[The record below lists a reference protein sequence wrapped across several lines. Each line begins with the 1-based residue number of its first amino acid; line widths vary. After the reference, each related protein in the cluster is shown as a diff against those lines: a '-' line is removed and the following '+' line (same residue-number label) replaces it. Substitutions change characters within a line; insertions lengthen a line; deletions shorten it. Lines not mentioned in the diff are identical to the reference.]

1 MAELNQLSLS
11 NLEGVQPSISQENTQ
26 VTNDFSLSQLEGV
39 KDIAVSDNKELSIS
53 NLEGVE
59 IQDSSKK
66 STDYVGISPEFT
78 TGIAVSGEPS
88 TAEKIAYGIDKQN
101 MFFGNVFRVAKS
113 GIQAAFD
120 PDKDFKEIALQNA
133 AKERAELFKR
143 HEKFRDGKYDD
154 DIEVLAAEM
163 ATFLVDPYY
172 IFMYMTPWGR
182 AMSMRQSGLKA
193 AAKVAGV
200 SAGAVSLDTLFDN
213 LATTGEANPQ
223 TVAEAGAL
231 AGVLGPASMKAFQI
245 IGKLFP
251 KADKQKIAQVV
262 GVIQGKTKKQL
273 GVTDKEFRALQKIAG
288 DKEFL
293 KLNRQV
299 STVENTAKKLVQE
312 AAENEGK
319 YLKSVL
325 DLDAKIATLKADK
338 KLVQS
343 DVVGLINKTKAKK
356 SISDKIANLKRL
368 EKKRQKEFDTA
379 QAKLWKKQSEIS
391 KKVIDETTKRNTQFL
406 EKLWKEKSLTEKTVK
421 VVLASSIRPLM
432 GASVAY
438 GFGKLW
444 GPDDANLSNWM
455 LVGATLGGI
464 QKGIQASK
472 ILPGQSKNII
482 QRMLYQDATKYTFQ
496 KVRELTSTTTS
507 SKLASIGGDT
517 EAIGLQ
523 LLEGIDSP
531 FARSTVTQRAD
542 NLLREWQL
550 RIANIVKPYSL
561 DEQSKAISKIRGSKA
576 KTTSRVNTLA
586 KNIEQELQDFKAL
599 REKAGI
605 FSLDEKTGRLVDIK
619 NYFPRVYNWAK
630 IKENPKEFE
639 NTLVKIFKSLGYK
652 NDDAILMSKEFAE
665 SLVENTGESVVN
677 NRAVNDIINSIGLA
691 TVKRPTGVLKNNPL
705 SEHITKNRILE
716 GPYAKVEKILEQG
729 DYLVNDAFD
738 IFSNLY
744 GRSMKSIA
752 FAERF
757 GHQGQMLK
765 PYIDSIVKKYEN
777 LAGKTLGIT
786 KENYKVK
793 AAQEIK
799 LVMNTVDGFFDR
811 YGSRVTGTNKS
822 IAGTLATIA
831 NLNMLDRVTIASLG
845 DIVQPFANSNNFT
858 SFIRGAIKTGFTSGR
873 EKGLATN
880 LNLNI
885 GKEIRHWLQK
895 SGDKTKKKTNLQSV
909 VGEEAALKFDDG
921 TKAANVMGEMGTIRK
936 INEFGFNVMGLSWL
950 TGLARRYAYNVG
962 TVDAYLSSNKLA
974 KFISANGTKG
984 LSSGKGLKLTRD
996 INKYGLNVED
1006 ALKIG
1011 RFNSFDEAAANKGAR
1026 KVLNSTGILA
1036 ANRDALIPQVQNR
1049 LLFAQSR
1056 NPWVRLMGQFTSWAM
1071 AKSAQTN
1078 KLLTRI
1084 EDGEAK
1090 QMVKLL
1096 ASLPVYGGI
1105 QMLREL
1111 AKNGEV
1117 MTDPAHNEG
1126 KWWAEALRLSGMS
1139 GILPELFIGRL
1150 TGPGSAQPWFI
1161 PFPAASVATDV
1172 GKIAQDTLSGD
1183 TDKAVSRFW
1192 EKVMPFPTYRKWI
1205 MDLFN
1210 TGTKSTRFNDGLD
1223 LEDNT
1228 ILQQKFNVG
1237 GVVSKILT
1245 KAAAKS
1251 ATNINRAKTA
1261 ISTTEGTY
1269 SKANKIL
1276 TDLNKNRVHDFGS
1289 GLGLGTKKFTNKI
1302 VTSHEPF
1309 VPIERIVRLK
1319 GTIPNYR
1326 SAKEAI
1332 KNEGLKSKDG
1342 VVNLNVL
1349 NVIESPV
1356 ERTSVIKD
1364 IGRLLS
1370 DDGVAII
1377 TTQSDNTVNK
1387 LANKSKNAV
1396 KYADGWL
1403 MGKSTGERTFQ
1414 KGFSQDELEKL
1425 VKLVLGNK
1433 FKVEQIPG
1441 KYGISTSGVLI
1452 KKIKG
1457 LSTGGRVG
1465 FSEGDLALS
1474 ELEGVKNINTVDD
1487 QVSTMLE
1494 KEKVILPKE
1503 KPEAAQYMEI
1513 IKGHEKLGKKIIV
1526 DGVEKYQ
1533 NYKGDGE
1540 EFVTSGFGN
1549 YNKNNK
1555 LEDSVTIDEAN
1566 ANLVD
1571 AINERLPV
1579 IKRNIK
1585 EFDNF
1590 PLDVRQNIVSS
1601 WYRGSLSGSPDTIK
1615 LINAGK
1621 YKEAAI
1627 EFLDNDEYR
1636 NAVSLNRRGIRK
1648 RMEATAN
1655 AIKSLANK

>member
-26 VTNDFSLSQLEGV
+26 VTNDLSLSQLEGV

-59 IQDSSKK
+59 IQDSPKK

-120 PDKDFKEIALQNA
+120 PDKDFKEVALQNA

-223 TVAEAGAL
+223 SVAEAGAL

-338 KLVQS
+338 KLIKS

-368 EKKRQKEFDTA
+368 EKKRQKEFDAA

-472 ILPGQSKNII
+472 ILPGQSKNLI

-550 RIANIVKPYSL
+550 RIANIVRPYSL

-630 IKENPKEFE
+630 IKENPEQFE
-639 NTLVKIFKSLGYK
+639 KVLVDIFKSLGYK
-652 NDDAILMSKEFAE
+652 PKEAIDQARVFSK
-665 SLVENTGESVVN
+665 SLIENTGESVVN
-677 NRAVNDIINSIGLA
+677 KTAVNDIINSIGSKKFKA
-691 TVKRPTGVLKNNPL
+691 PTGVLKNNPL
-705 SEHITKNRILE
+705 SEHITKNRVLE
-716 GPYAKVEKILEQG
+716 GPYAKVEKILEQNG
-729 DYLVNDAFD
+729 YLVNNVFD
-738 IFSNLY
+738 VFSNLY
-744 GRSMKSIA
+744 NRSMKSIA
-752 FAERF
+752 FAEKF
-757 GHQGQMLK
+757 GSQGQLLK
-765 PYIDSIVKKYEN
+765 PYLQSITKKYED
-777 LAGKTLGIT
+777 LAGKTLGVT
-786 KENYKVK
+786 KENYKEK
-793 AAQEIK
+793 AAKEIA
-799 LVMNTVDGFFDR
+799 LVMNTIDGFFDR
-811 YGSRVTGTNKS
+811 YGTKIVGTNKS

-858 SFIRGAIKTGFTSGR
+858 SFIRGAIRTGFTSGR
-873 EKGLATN
+873 ETGLAKN
-880 LNLNI
+880 LNLNL
-885 GKEIRHWLQK
+885 GNEIRSWLLKQG
-895 SGDKTKKKTNLQSV
+895 SPAKKRSNAQTVLGQ
-909 VGEEAALKFDDG
+909 EAVLRFDDG
-921 TKAANVMGEMGTIRK
+921 TKAANVMGEMGTIAK
-936 INEFGFNVMGLSWL
+936 VNEFGFKVMGLSWL

-962 TVDAYLSSNKLA
+962 AVDAYLSSNKLA
-974 KFISANGTKG
+974 KFVNAGNRLNSSKG
-984 LSSGKGLKLTRD
+984 LRLTRD
-996 INKYGLNVED
+996 INKYGLDVED

-1026 KVLNSTGILA
+1026 KILNQTGILA

-1111 AKNGEV
+1111 AKHGEV

-1269 SKANKIL
+1269 AKANKIL

-1326 SAKEAI
+1326 SAKETI

-1356 ERTSVIKD
+1356 ERTAVIKD

-1487 QVSTMLE
+1487 QVSTMMK

-1533 NYKGDGE
+1533 NYRGDGE

-1571 AINERLPV
+1571 AINERLPI

-1585 EFDNF
+1585 KFDNF